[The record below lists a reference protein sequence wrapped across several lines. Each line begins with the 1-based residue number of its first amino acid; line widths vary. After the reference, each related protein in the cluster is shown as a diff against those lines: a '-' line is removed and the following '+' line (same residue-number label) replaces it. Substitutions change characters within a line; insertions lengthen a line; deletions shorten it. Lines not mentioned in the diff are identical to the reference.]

1 MELTRKKLI
10 SLELG
15 SGGQLMRDFI
25 CRHIVPNFDNGILRE
40 LLDAS
45 HLPGGLAFTTDSYV
59 VDPIFFPGGD
69 IGSLSVNGTVNDLV
83 VSGARPEFISLA
95 LIIEE
100 GLAWDDLERILAS
113 ISRAASEAGVQIVTG
128 DTKVVRRGQADK
140 IYINT
145 SGVGRIIARP
155 NLEAVVPGD
164 NIILTGPVGEHSLAI
179 LIARG
184 DFGFEASVKSDC
196 APLTFLL
203 PLWQMEV
210 RWMRD
215 ITRGGLATILC
226 ELAEKLP
233 FSILIEEKKIPLS
246 PPVQAVSEFLG
257 IDPLYLACEGRA
269 VILAPASR
277 SAEILAYLQEHPL
290 GGKAAIIGQIE
301 DRIGRAGELLL
312 RTKTGGLRLLEPLTT
327 ELLPRIC

>member
-1 MELTRKKLI
+1 
-10 SLELG
+10 
-15 SGGQLMRDFI
+15 MRDFI
-25 CRHIVPNFDNGILRE
+25 SRHIVSNFDNSILRE

-83 VSGARPEFISLA
+83 VSGAKPEFISLA

-113 ISRAASEAGVQIVTG
+113 ISQAAAEAGVKIVTG

-145 SGVGRIIARP
+145 SGIGRIIARP

-164 NIILTGPVGEHSLAI
+164 NLIVTGPVGEHSLAI

-203 PLWQMEV
+203 PLWQREV

-233 FSILIEEKKIPLS
+233 YSILIEEKKIPLS

-269 VILAPASR
+269 AILAPASQ

-290 GGKAAIIGQIE
+290 GREAAIIGQIE